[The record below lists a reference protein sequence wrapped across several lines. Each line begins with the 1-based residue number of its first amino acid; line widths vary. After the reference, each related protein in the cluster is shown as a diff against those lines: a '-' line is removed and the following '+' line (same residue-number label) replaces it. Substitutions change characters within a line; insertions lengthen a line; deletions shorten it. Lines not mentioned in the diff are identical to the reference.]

1 MKTIAERGERFR
13 GAAVTEIEAG
23 EEAREAE
30 HDGDDGGLQPNGQRP
45 VEGGEPQAGLLALV
59 DPAAVA
65 VGPVQR
71 TDVERARLSAVLLR
85 HLAALIRTV
94 QQTHTHTH
102 KKNRSI
108 STANQTMLELLNIKY
123 RVEECE
129 D

>member
-102 KKNRSI
+102 TQKEPIHFDGKPNHARAAQHQI
-108 STANQTMLELLNIKY
+108 
-123 RVEECE
+123 
-129 D
+129 